1 MAKDKSGDRATS
13 ASNPYDDEPTVGTQS
28 VKPVFDS
35 EPEAVAGPAAS
46 GDESA
51 GGSRSA
57 EATKSTGA
65 TQATGALES
74 TGSMQATGV
83 MAMTGAMPTTGPAG
97 RRTTGSDFDFD
108 DSEFTTGAGLDTSTR
123 ATLTTNVDS
132 RASGRQGRAE
142 TIPGPRFRM
151 RKPSEP
157 KSRLS
162 MAAENLVELPY
173 ISPRDPATA
182 LMSPKKIAQEIDDSN
197 GNLPEPELQPG
208 DIVADQYEVQGC
220 LAHGGMGWIYIAI
233 DHNVSDRWVVLKGL
247 LHADRAEARK
257 VAISEREFLAEL
269 SHPSIVRIF
278 NFIHDDWAISPNQ
291 GGYIVMEYV
300 GGPSLRDVRRESPN
314 RVLPV
319 ETAIAYILEVLPALG
334 YLHSV
339 GLVYN
344 DLKPENIMLT
354 EEHVKLIDMGAVS
367 GIGSYGYIY
376 GTPGF
381 QAPEIA
387 RTGPTVSS
395 DLYTVGR
402 TLASLI
408 CRLPVKNGRYA
419 DGIPSPLE
427 EPLFSQYD
435 SLYRFLLRATNP
447 NPNMRFRT
455 ADGMAG
461 QLMGV
466 LREVVALRTGVPQ
479 PAFSAVFSPQRA
491 TFGTLYSLIPVDA
504 MIDGRPRGHTLS
516 GPELVNSLPAPLI
529 EPGDPSAQRLNAA
542 SFASAEERLETLQ
555 KLYDDELASIAKKTK
570 ASKDPEQGI
579 TSASSA
585 GKATPTKQPKDES
598 SKGGPAQTP
607 DGAVSSAAAS
617 QANAKRHTSD
627 EPAADTQGTSTAG
640 TATQGADTQGSATQ
654 GAATQ
659 AELTQAEATH
669 GEATQGASTQEEST
683 LAASATMD
691 KTTVVGTGGAV
702 RGNAPAASSQVNS
715 YAHNVPGPSVGLTMA
730 LVRAYLDVG
739 DILAARQLLLPQKD
753 EFQIEWRLA
762 WYGGVLYLLEG
773 NPVGAYNRFQQVLSA
788 MPGETGP
795 KLALAATAELIL
807 DYAGESERARWQ
819 RASEQLYRRV
829 WSTDRSV
836 ISSAF
841 GLARQLQKRGETDAA
856 IEELDNVPMNSR
868 YWAISQL
875 TAIMLLCEGRELED
889 LEERHLR
896 DAARRVSAL
905 PTGEHRALQTRFVVL
920 RTALEWLRKTDKPR
934 PSQAP
939 LLGVPFTNFGLRT
952 GQERVLRALARNMGT
967 RQQRYRLVDWANE
980 VRPNTLF

>member
-1 MAKDKSGDRATS
+1 MATGHTDNDTS
-13 ASNPYDDEPTVGTQS
+13 SRKRPYGDEPTVGTQAVS
-28 VKPVFDS
+28 PEFDS
-35 EPEAVAGPAAS
+35 EPY
-46 GDESA
+46 DKSA
-51 GGSRSA
+51 P
-57 EATKSTGA
+57 EPTQDTGA
-65 TQATGALES
+65 MQATGAMEATGAMQHTGDMES
-74 TGSMQATGV
+74 TGGMAATG
-83 MAMTGAMPTTGPAG
+83 AMQHTGAMPSTGPAG
-97 RRTTGSDFDFD
+97 RRPSGSAGDEDQ
-108 DSEFTTGAGLDTSTR
+108 EFTAGAGLDTSTR
-123 ATLTTNVDS
+123 AQLTTNVLSDS
-132 RASGRQGRAE
+132 GGRPGRDD
-142 TIPGPRFRM
+142 TVPGPRFRM

-162 MAAENLVELPY
+162 LAAEGLVELPY
-173 ISPRDPATA
+173 ISPRDPAAA
-182 LMSPKKIAQEIDDSN
+182 LMSPQKIAQEIDDSD
-197 GNLPEPELQPG
+197 GRLPEPELQPG

-257 VAISEREFLAEL
+257 VAVSEREFLAEL

-278 NFIHDDWAISPNQ
+278 NFIHDDWAISPNH

-300 GGPSLRDVRRESPN
+300 GGPSLRDVRRESAD

-319 ETAIAYILEVLPALG
+319 ETAIAYVLEVLPALG

-387 RTGPTVSS
+387 RTGPTVAS

-455 ADGMAG
+455 AEGMAG

-491 TFGTLYSLIPVDA
+491 TFGTLYSLIPVDSI
-504 MIDGRPRGHTLS
+504 IDGRPRGHTLS

-555 KLYDDELASIAKKTK
+555 KLYDDELASHAKKAK
-570 ASKDPEQGI
+570 ASSDPEQGI
-579 TSASSA
+579 TSASSSKAKKPSGEAKDA
-585 GKATPTKQPKDES
+585 GSP
-598 SKGGPAQTP
+598 GGPPTTT
-607 DGAVSSAAAS
+607 DGQISSAAAS
-617 QANAKRHTSD
+617 EANAKRHGD
-627 EPAADTQGTSTAG
+627 DAPTAN
-640 TATQGADTQGSATQ
+640 TQGASTQAAATQ
-654 GAATQ
+654 AASTHAAGTQANSTQ
-659 AELTQAEATH
+659 AELTQA
-669 GEATQGASTQEEST
+669 ASTQEEST
-683 LAASATMD
+683 QAAPSTPHKTTAAPGADGSRGSASATSSG
-691 KTTVVGTGGAV
+691 VGT
-702 RGNAPAASSQVNS
+702 
-715 YAHNVPGPSVGLTMA
+715 YAHRVPGPSVGLTMA

-753 EFQIEWRLA
+753 DFEIEWRLA

-773 NPVGAYNRFQQVLSA
+773 NPVGAYGRFQQVLSA

-868 YWAISQL
+868 YWAIAQL
-875 TAIMLLCEGRELED
+875 TTIMLLCEGREIEE

-920 RTALEWLRKTDKPR
+920 RTALEWLRGTDKPR
-934 PSQAP
+934 PSQSP

>member
-1 MAKDKSGDRATS
+1 MAQGRADND
-13 ASNPYDDEPTVGTQS
+13 ASSRKRPMDDEPTVGTQA
-28 VKPVFDS
+28 VTPDFDS
-35 EPEAVAGPAAS
+35 EPTERPAPEQQPEPTS
-46 GDESA
+46 KPG
-51 GGSRSA
+51 RNA
-57 EATKSTGA
+57 EPTQETGA
-65 TQATGALES
+65 MQVTGAMEATGAMQHTGDMES
-74 TGSMQATGV
+74 TGG
-83 MAMTGAMPTTGPAG
+83 MAATGAMPSTGPAS
-97 RRTTGSDFDFD
+97 RRTTGRGTEGE
-108 DSEFTTGAGLDTSTR
+108 EFTAGAGLDTSTR
-123 ATLTTNVDS
+123 AQLTTNVLSDS
-132 RASGRQGRAE
+132 GGRHGRDDFV
-142 TIPGPRFRM
+142 PGPRFRM

-162 MAAENLVELPY
+162 LAAEGLVELPY
-173 ISPRDPATA
+173 ISPRDPAAA
-182 LMSPKKIAQEIDDSN
+182 LMSPEKIAQEIHDSD
-197 GNLPEPELQPG
+197 GRLPEPELQPG

-257 VAISEREFLAEL
+257 VAVSEREFLAEL

-278 NFIHDDWAISPNQ
+278 NFIHDDWAISPNH

-300 GGPSLRDVRRESPN
+300 GGPSLRDVRRESAD

-319 ETAIAYILEVLPALG
+319 ETAIAYVLEVLPALG

-387 RTGPTVSS
+387 RTGPTVAS

-455 ADGMAG
+455 AEGMAG

-491 TFGTLYSLIPVDA
+491 TFGTLYSLIPVDSI
-504 MIDGRPRGHTLS
+504 IDGRPRGHTLS

-555 KLYDDELASIAKKTK
+555 KLYDDELASHAKKAK
-570 ASKDPEQGI
+570 ASQDPEHGI
-579 TSASSA
+579 TSASSS
-585 GKATPTKQPKDES
+585 KAKKSSDEAKD
-598 SKGGPAQTP
+598 A
-607 DGAVSSAAAS
+607 GAVGGAPTTTDGQISSAAAS
-617 QANAKRHTSD
+617 AANAKRHDDAPS
-627 EPAADTQGTSTAG
+627 ANTQA
-640 TATQGADTQGSATQ
+640 
-654 GAATQ
+654 AATQ
-659 AELTQAEATH
+659 AEPTQT
-669 GEATQGASTQEEST
+669 ASTQEEST
-683 LAASATMD
+683 QAAQSTLD
-691 KTTVVGTGGAV
+691 KTTVTGGADAPRAKASPTSSG
-702 RGNAPAASSQVNS
+702 RGT
-715 YAHNVPGPSVGLTMA
+715 YAHRVPGPSVGLTMA

-753 EFQIEWRLA
+753 DFEIEWRLA

-773 NPVGAYNRFQQVLSA
+773 NPVGAYGRFQQVLSA

-868 YWAISQL
+868 YWAIAQL
-875 TAIMLLCEGRELED
+875 TTIMLLCEGREIEE

-920 RTALEWLRKTDKPR
+920 RTALEWLRGTDKPR
-934 PSQAP
+934 PSQSP

>member
-1 MAKDKSGDRATS
+1 MATGRADNDTS
-13 ASNPYDDEPTVGTQS
+13 PDTSSPKRPLDDEPTAGTQA
-28 VKPVFDS
+28 VAPEFDS
-35 EPEAVAGPAAS
+35 EPADRPAHA
-46 GDESA
+46 
-51 GGSRSA
+51 R
-57 EATKSTGA
+57 EATPAREDEPTQETGA
-65 TQATGALES
+65 MQVTGAMEATGA
-74 TGSMQATGV
+74 MQP
-83 MAMTGAMPTTGPAG
+83 TGAMQHTGGMPSTGPAG
-97 RRTTGSDFDFD
+97 RQPSGAGTEGE
-108 DSEFTTGAGLDTSTR
+108 EFTAGAGLDTSTR
-123 ATLTTNVDS
+123 AQLTTNVLSDS
-132 RASGRQGRAE
+132 GGRPVRADSA
-142 TIPGPRFRM
+142 PGPRFRM

-162 MAAENLVELPY
+162 LAAEGLVELPY
-173 ISPRDPATA
+173 ISPRDPAAA
-182 LMSPKKIAQEIDDSN
+182 LMSPQKIAQEIDDSD
-197 GNLPEPELQPG
+197 GRLPEPELQRG

-257 VAISEREFLAEL
+257 VAVSEREFLAEL

-278 NFIHDDWAISPNQ
+278 NFIHDDWAISPNH

-300 GGPSLRDVRRESPN
+300 GGPSLRDVRRESAD

-387 RTGPTVSS
+387 RTGPSVAS

-455 ADGMAG
+455 AEGMAG

-504 MIDGRPRGHTLS
+504 IIDGRPRGHTLS

-555 KLYDDELASIAKKTK
+555 KLYDDEVASLAKKAK
-570 ASKDPEQGI
+570 ASSDPEQGI
-579 TSASSA
+579 TSASSS
-585 GKATPTKQPKDES
+585 KAKKPSDES
-598 SKGGPAQTP
+598 RDSGSASGPPTTT
-607 DGAVSSAAAS
+607 DGAISSAAAS
-617 QANAKRHTSD
+617 EANAKRH
-627 EPAADTQGTSTAG
+627 ADDAPM
-640 TATQGADTQGSATQ
+640 ANTQ

-659 AELTQAEATH
+659 AAATQASSTQAES
-669 GEATQGASTQEEST
+669 TQAEPTQAAPTQEEST
-683 LAASATMD
+683 QAAQSTLDKTTAAGGGDGARGKASATSSSG
-691 KTTVVGTGGAV
+691 GTYDHG
-702 RGNAPAASSQVNS
+702 
-715 YAHNVPGPSVGLTMA
+715 VPGPSVGLTMA

-739 DILAARQLLLPQKD
+739 DILAARQLLLPQKGD
-753 EFQIEWRLA
+753 FEIEWRLA

-773 NPVGAYNRFQQVLSA
+773 NPVGAYGRFQQVLSA

-841 GLARQLQKRGETDAA
+841 GLARQLQQRGETDAA

-868 YWAISQL
+868 YWAIAQL
-875 TAIMLLCEGRELED
+875 TAIMLLCEGREIDE

-920 RTALEWLRKTDKPR
+920 RTALSWLRGTDKPR
-934 PSQAP
+934 PSQSP

>member
-1 MAKDKSGDRATS
+1 MATGRADNDTS
-13 ASNPYDDEPTVGTQS
+13 SRNRPLDDEPTVGTQA
-28 VKPVFDS
+28 VTP
-35 EPEAVAGPAAS
+35 EPEDSSDPAPAK
-46 GDESA
+46 A
-51 GGSRSA
+51 A
-57 EATKSTGA
+57 EPTQETGA
-65 TQATGALES
+65 MQVTGAMEATGAMQH
-74 TGSMQATGV
+74 TGAMQP
-83 MAMTGAMPTTGPAG
+83 TGAMPSTGPAG
-97 RRTTGSDFDFD
+97 RRSTGRNTEDE
-108 DSEFTTGAGLDTSTR
+108 EFTAGAGLDTSTR
-123 ATLTTNVDS
+123 AQLTTNVLSDS
-132 RASGRQGRAE
+132 GGRQGRDDFA
-142 TIPGPRFRM
+142 PGPRFRM

-162 MAAENLVELPY
+162 LAAEGLVELPY
-173 ISPRDPATA
+173 ISPRDPAAA
-182 LMSPKKIAQEIDDSN
+182 LMSPEKIAQEIDDSD
-197 GNLPEPELQPG
+197 GRLPEPELQPG

-257 VAISEREFLAEL
+257 VAVSEREFLAEL

-278 NFIHDDWAISPNQ
+278 NFIHDDWAISPNH

-300 GGPSLRDVRRESPN
+300 GGPSLRDVRRESSD

-319 ETAIAYILEVLPALG
+319 ETAIAYVLEVLPALG

-387 RTGPTVSS
+387 RTGPSVAS

-455 ADGMAG
+455 AEGMAG

-491 TFGTLYSLIPVDA
+491 TFGTLYSLIPVDSI
-504 MIDGRPRGHTLS
+504 IDGRPRGHTLS

-555 KLYDDELASIAKKTK
+555 KLYDDELAAHAKKAK
-570 ASKDPEQGI
+570 ASQDPEQGI
-579 TSASSA
+579 TSASSSKAKTPSDDVKDA
-585 GKATPTKQPKDES
+585 GAV
-598 SKGGPAQTP
+598 GGPPTTT
-607 DGAVSSAAAS
+607 DGQISSAAAS
-617 QANAKRHTSD
+617 EANAKRHADDAPSANTQ
-627 EPAADTQGTSTAG
+627 AA
-640 TATQGADTQGSATQ
+640 ATQGAHTQA
-654 GAATQ
+654 AATQ
-659 AELTQAEATH
+659 ASSTQAAP
-669 GEATQGASTQEEST
+669 TQAASTQEQSTQAAQST
-683 LAASATMD
+683 LDKTTAAGGSDALPGGASATSSD
-691 KTTVVGTGGAV
+691 GGT
-702 RGNAPAASSQVNS
+702 
-715 YAHNVPGPSVGLTMA
+715 YAHRVPGPSVGLTMA

-739 DILAARQLLLPQKD
+739 DILAARELLLPQKD
-753 EFQIEWRLA
+753 DFEIEWRLA

-773 NPVGAYNRFQQVLSA
+773 NPVGAYGRFQQVLSA

-868 YWAISQL
+868 YWAIAQL
-875 TAIMLLCEGRELED
+875 TTIMLLCEGREIED

-920 RTALEWLRKTDKPR
+920 RTALEWLRGTDKPR
-934 PSQAP
+934 PSQSP